1 MGMFNLSIVL
11 RRLKQ
16 VSKKHAQVTAQKDRF
31 FAMNDALDLLKCTDF

>member
-1 MGMFNLSIVL
+1 MGVFNLSIIL

-16 VSKKHAQVTAQKDRF
+16 ISKKHAQVTAQEDRF